1 MPGCSD
7 SASMSH
13 PEPLARLI
21 EQLQRLPGIGAKS
34 AQRLAY
40 HILRTPREAADQ
52 LCAAV
57 QDVKERVTYCSTC
70 NNITD
75 VDPCAFCTDD
85 RRERHLICVVEE
97 PQNVAAIEKTR
108 EFRGIYHVLMGALS
122 PLQGVGPDDLKI
134 RGLLTRVGE
143 GGVNE
148 VVLATNPNVE
158 GEATALYLARLLKPL
173 GVRVTRIATG
183 IPSAATSST
192 PTRSRCRRRWKAGAR
207 SKDAQA
213 KAWAYVRSE
222 TRVPDTIRA
231 RRRQSRSETR
241 VGPSFSLGNTTH
253 VPSHTADPR
262 RGPPAPRRAGRLLC
276 RLPAVPHRPR
286 ASTGSCSARCWPRRW
301 SAPGTPDRCCW
312 PRWSAALIGAIVLN
326 FAYFLRRR
334 AGRRGVRRDG
344 GDDAVG
350 PRRRRA
356 ARADRD
362 PLRRG
367 RRGRRDVAAALRDHR
382 RHRIRRRVDARSSAA
397 WRCWAIVPRRP
408 RRRPTTCG
416 SCIRWIPRQA
426 SGGCCGSGWALASP
440 AP

>member
-1 MPGCSD
+1 
-7 SASMSH
+7 MSH
-13 PEPLARLI
+13 PEPLSRLI
-21 EQLQRLPGIGAKS
+21 ERLQKLPGIGAKS

-85 RRERHLICVVEE
+85 RRERHVICVVEE

-183 IPSAATSST
+183 IPVGSDIEYADEVTMS
-192 PTRSRCRRRWKAGAR
+192 KAM
-207 SKDAQA
+207 
-213 KAWAYVRSE
+213 E
-222 TRVPDTIRA
+222 
-231 RRRQSRSETR
+231 
-241 VGPSFSLGNTTH
+241 
-253 VPSHTADPR
+253 
-262 RGPPAPRRAGRLLC
+262 
-276 RLPAVPHRPR
+276 
-286 ASTGSCSARCWPRRW
+286 
-301 SAPGTPDRCCW
+301 
-312 PRWSAALIGAIVLN
+312 
-326 FAYFLRRR
+326 
-334 AGRRGVRRDG
+334 GRREV
-344 GDDAVG
+344 
-350 PRRRRA
+350 
-356 ARADRD
+356 
-362 PLRRG
+362 
-367 RRGRRDVAAALRDHR
+367 
-382 RHRIRRRVDARSSAA
+382 
-397 WRCWAIVPRRP
+397 
-408 RRRPTTCG
+408 
-416 SCIRWIPRQA
+416 
-426 SGGCCGSGWALASP
+426 
-440 AP
+440 